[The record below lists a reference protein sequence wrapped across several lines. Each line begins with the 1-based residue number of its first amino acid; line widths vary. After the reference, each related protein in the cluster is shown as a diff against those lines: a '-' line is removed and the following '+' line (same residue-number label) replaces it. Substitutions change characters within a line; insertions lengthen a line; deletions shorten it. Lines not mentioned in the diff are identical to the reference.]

1 MYAPL
6 IVYTLKFQ
14 ELDPLS
20 PICHNGNVDN
30 VMEASPSR
38 NSRIQDLPAVNFS
51 PKHDFVDGDD
61 DGLDPAMR
69 EELDRLA
76 RFSLGRSHSFFICF

>member
-1 MYAPL
+1 MN
-6 IVYTLKFQ
+6 
-14 ELDPLS
+14 PLS

-38 NSRIQDLPAVNFS
+38 NSRIQDLPDVNFS
-51 PKHDFVDGDD
+51 PKLDVVEGDD
-61 DGLDPAMR
+61 DGLDPKIR

-76 RFSLGRSHSFFICF
+76 KSSLGRSHSFFVCF